1 MLHSYTLKLIVSSVL
16 FLYAIKPQ
24 AQTLQIQINKI
35 KSDKGNILVSVYNN
49 AKGFPYDG
57 ASCIL
62 MFSMR
67 AAQGSVSITTK
78 ELTPGKYAIALFHDV
93 DGNQK
98 LTTNMLGIP
107 KEGYAFSNDASNFFG
122 VPSFKDASFQ
132 FTRDTSIVIN
142 MKHF

>member
-1 MLHSYTLKLIVSSVL
+1 MNSFLTKLIVSSILLL
-16 FLYAIKPQ
+16 FSIATQ
-24 AQTLQIQINKI
+24 SQTLQIQINKI
-35 KSDKGNILVSVYNN
+35 RSDKGNILVSVYNSE
-49 AKGFPYDG
+49 KGFPYDG

-62 MFSMR
+62 MFSKK
-67 AAQGSVSITTK
+67 AVKGNISITTTD
-78 ELTPGKYAIALFHDV
+78 LTPGRYAIALFHDV
-93 DGNQK
+93 DGNRK

-132 FTRDTSIVIN
+132 FIGDTSIVIH

>member
-1 MLHSYTLKLIVSSVL
+1 MNFFSTKLIFSSL
-16 FLYAIKPQ
+16 FLFFSIAIQ
-24 AQTLQIQINKI
+24 AQTLQVQINKI
-35 KSDKGNILVSVYNN
+35 KSDKGNILISIYNN
-49 AKGFPYDG
+49 EKGFPYDG

-62 MFSMR
+62 MFSKK
-67 AAQGSVSITTK
+67 AVKGSVSITTT
-78 ELTPGKYAIALFHDV
+78 ELTPGIYAIALFHDV
-93 DGNQK
+93 DGNRK

-132 FTRDTSIVIN
+132 FKRDTSIVIN

>member
-1 MLHSYTLKLIVSSVL
+1 M
-16 FLYAIKPQ
+16 
-24 AQTLQIQINKI
+24 
-35 KSDKGNILVSVYNN
+35 YNN

-57 ASCIL
+57 ASCVL

-78 ELTPGKYAIALFHDV
+78 DLTPGRYAIALFHDV

-132 FTRDTSIVIN
+132 FISDTSIVIN

>member
-1 MLHSYTLKLIVSSVL
+1 M
-16 FLYAIKPQ
+16 
-24 AQTLQIQINKI
+24 
-35 KSDKGNILVSVYNN
+35 YNN

-57 ASCIL
+57 ASCVL

-78 ELTPGKYAIALFHDV
+78 DLTPGRYAIALFHDV

>member
-1 MLHSYTLKLIVSSVL
+1 M
-16 FLYAIKPQ
+16 
-24 AQTLQIQINKI
+24 
-35 KSDKGNILVSVYNN
+35 YNN

-57 ASCIL
+57 ASCVL

-78 ELTPGKYAIALFHDV
+78 ELTPGRYAIALFHDV